1 MRISQSEALS
11 RICHYKFPVQ
21 PLGAA
26 IWLLGAGDGE
36 LLEFKRNIRSALDR
50 LRREA
55 GREDI
60 FIGGKEMATMAIGKA
75 LCGVGPMLGV
85 WSRAWE
91 MVEERSVAGDAL
103 FVYAVKTTGIFCRPS
118 CPSRRPLRESV
129 EFFATSELA
138 RAAGYRACK
147 RCQPGE
153 EHPQQKLVGIACE
166 YIERNLETT
175 ITLDALGK
183 VMELSPFHAQRV
195 FRRTLGVTP
204 KQYQQARRMERFRGE
219 LENGRAS
226 VTDAIYESGFSSGSR
241 VYENSAAEMGMTPTE
256 FRKNARG
263 VKISFGIAESPLGKV
278 LVAVTRAGV
287 CAVAFGDLESE
298 LEDDLRARFALA
310 EIHRDDAGLGET
322 LRQVVAQLSEHPL
335 AAELPL
341 DVRAT
346 AFQRRVWTAL
356 QAIPRGETRSY
367 AQVASEIGQPTA
379 VRAVARACASNPVA
393 VVIPCHR
400 VVGSDGRLTGYRWGV
415 ERKRRLLEF
424 ERAGGGLKGVPPP
437 LGLLP

>member
-1 MRISQSEALS
+1 
-11 RICHYKFPVQ
+11 
-21 PLGAA
+21 
-26 IWLLGAGDGE
+26 
-36 LLEFKRNIRSALDR
+36 
-50 LRREA
+50 
-55 GREDI
+55 
-60 FIGGKEMATMAIGKA
+60 MATMAVSRTVRGA
-75 LCGVGPMLGV
+75 GPTAGI

-91 MVEERSVAGDAL
+91 MVERRNVAGDAL

-129 EFFATSELA
+129 EFFATSDLA

-153 EHPQQKLVGIACE
+153 EHPQQKLVGLACE

-175 ITLDALGK
+175 ITLEALGK
-183 VMELSPFHAQRV
+183 VMDLSPFHAQRV

-204 KQYQQARRMERFRGE
+204 KQYQQARRMERFRGKLAGE
-219 LENGRAS
+219 PANGPNWRAN
-226 VTDAIYESGFSSGSR
+226 VTDAIYESGFSSASR

-278 LVAVTRAGV
+278 LVAVTGAGV

-298 LEDDLRARFALA
+298 LEDDLRSRFALA
-310 EIHRDDAGLGET
+310 EIRRDDAGLGET
-322 LRQVVAQLSEHPL
+322 LRQVVARLSEHPL

-367 AQVASEIGQPTA
+367 AQVASVIGQPTA

-400 VVGSDGRLTGYRWGV
+400 VVGSDGKLNGYRWGV
-415 ERKRRLLEF
+415 DRKRRLLEL
-424 ERAGGGLKGVPPP
+424 ERAARTSD
-437 LGLLP
+437 

>member
-1 MRISQSEALS
+1 
-11 RICHYKFPVQ
+11 
-21 PLGAA
+21 
-26 IWLLGAGDGE
+26 
-36 LLEFKRNIRSALDR
+36 
-50 LRREA
+50 
-55 GREDI
+55 
-60 FIGGKEMATMAIGKA
+60 MATMAVSKA
-75 LCGVGPMLGV
+75 VRSGGPMLGI

-91 MVEERSVAGDAL
+91 MVEQRSIAGDAL
-103 FVYAVKTTGIFCRPS
+103 FVYAVKTTGVFCRPS

-153 EHPQQKLVGIACE
+153 EHPQQKLVGLACE

-183 VMELSPFHAQRV
+183 VMDLSPFHAQRV

-204 KQYQQARRMERFRGE
+204 KQYQQALRMERFRGE
-219 LENGRAS
+219 LANGASGRAN
-226 VTDAIYESGFSSGSR
+226 VTDAIYESGFSSASR
-241 VYENSAAEMGMTPTE
+241 VYENSASEMGMTPTE

-278 LVAVTRAGV
+278 LVAVTGAGV

-298 LEDDLRARFALA
+298 LEDDLRSRFALA
-310 EIHRDDAGLGET
+310 EIRRDDAGLGET
-322 LRQVVAQLSEHPL
+322 LRLVLARLSEHPL

-346 AFQRRVWTAL
+346 AFQRRVWAAL

-367 AQVASEIGQPTA
+367 AQIAAEIGQPTA

-400 VVGSDGRLTGYRWGV
+400 VVGSDGKMTGYRWGV
-415 ERKRRLLEF
+415 ERKRQLLAMESD
-424 ERAGGGLKGVPPP
+424 
-437 LGLLP
+437 LGRGRV

>member
-1 MRISQSEALS
+1 M
-11 RICHYKFPVQ
+11 
-21 PLGAA
+21 
-26 IWLLGAGDGE
+26 
-36 LLEFKRNIRSALDR
+36 
-50 LRREA
+50 
-55 GREDI
+55 EDI
-60 FIGGKEMATMAIGKA
+60 FIGGREMATMTVSRTTPAAEI
-75 LCGVGPMLGV
+75 

-91 MVEERSVAGDAL
+91 MVERRNVAGDAL

-153 EHPQQKLVGIACE
+153 EHPQQKLVGLACE

-204 KQYQQARRMERFRGE
+204 KQYQQAKRMERFRGE
-219 LENGRAS
+219 LASGANGRAS
-226 VTDAIYESGFSSGSR
+226 VTDAIYESGFSSASR

-256 FRKNARG
+256 YRKNARG

-278 LVAVTRAGV
+278 LVAVTGAGV

-298 LEDDLRARFALA
+298 LEDDLRGRFALA

-356 QAIPRGETRSY
+356 RAIPRGETRSY
-367 AQVASEIGQPTA
+367 AEIAAEIGQPTA

-400 VVGSDGRLTGYRWGV
+400 VVGSDGKLTGYRWGV

-424 ERAGGGLKGVPPP
+424 EGAAQASA
-437 LGLLP
+437 

>member
-1 MRISQSEALS
+1 MATIAVS
-11 RICHYKFPVQ
+11 RTIP
-21 PLGAA
+21 
-26 IWLLGAGDGE
+26 
-36 LLEFKRNIRSALDR
+36 
-50 LRREA
+50 EA
-55 GREDI
+55 GI
-60 FIGGKEMATMAIGKA
+60 
-75 LCGVGPMLGV
+75 

-91 MVEERSVAGDAL
+91 MVERRNIAGDAL

-153 EHPQQKLVGIACE
+153 EHPQQKLVGLACE

-175 ITLDALGK
+175 ITLEALGK

-219 LENGRAS
+219 LANGANGRAN
-226 VTDAIYESGFSSGSR
+226 VTDAIYESGFSSASR

-278 LVAVTRAGV
+278 LVAVTGAGV

-298 LEDDLRARFALA
+298 LEDDLRGRFALA
-310 EIHRDDAGLGET
+310 EIGRDDAGLGET

-400 VVGSDGRLTGYRWGV
+400 VVGSDGKLTGYRWGV

-424 ERAGGGLKGVPPP
+424 ERAAGASA
-437 LGLLP
+437 